1 VKLGTI
7 AWNGSSSAAYVDG
20 ARVFPVRTL
29 SGRNDAV
36 DVTALI
42 TRPLSNG
49 EVSQLLQTKP
59 VEEPVKWLP
68 PILRPPKNVLCVGKN
83 YVEHAKEGAKAEG
96 LAKAEIPTAPI
107 WFSKPHTTLVGQGGA
122 IVHDAAFTSMLD
134 YEAEL
139 AVVIARTCRSV
150 VPERAL
156 DYVFGYTILNDVTA
170 RDVQQGRKQWF
181 RGKSADTYGPCGP
194 WIVTADEIPDPQRLA
209 VRTTV
214 NGGVRQNDTT
224 ANMIF
229 DVRTLIADLSV
240 GITLE
245 AGDII
250 ATGTPAGVAWGM
262 DEPKYLQPGDAVVVE
277 IENIGQ
283 LHNTVTARG

>member
-1 VKLGTI
+1 VKLATI
-7 AWNGSSSAAYVDG
+7 AWNGSSTAAYVVG
-20 ARVFPVRTL
+20 EQVYPVRTL
-29 SGRNDAV
+29 SGRNDAG

-42 TRPLSNG
+42 ARPLSAG
-49 EVSQLLQTKP
+49 ETAQLTQGKP
-59 VEEPVKWLP
+59 VEAPVKWLP

-107 WFSKPHTTLVGQGGA
+107 WFSKPHTALVGQDDA
-122 IVHDAAFTSMLD
+122 IVHDTAFTQQLD

-139 AVVIARTCRSV
+139 AVVIARSCRNV
-150 VPERAL
+150 APERAL
-156 DYVFGYTILNDVTA
+156 DFVFGYTILNDVTA

-181 RGKSADTYGPCGP
+181 RGKSADTYAPCGP
-194 WIVTADEIPDPQRLA
+194 WIVTADEIPDPQRLT

-229 DVRTLIADLSV
+229 DVRTLISDLSV
-240 GITLE
+240 GISLE

-262 DEPKYLQPGDAVVVE
+262 DEPKYLQPGDEVVVE
-277 IENIGQ
+277 IERIGS

>member
-7 AWNGSSSAAYVDG
+7 AWNGSSTAAYVVG
-20 ARVFPVRTL
+20 EQVFPVRTL
-29 SGRNDAV
+29 SGRNDAI

-49 EVSQLLQTKP
+49 EVARLAQAKP
-59 VEEPVKWLP
+59 VEEGVKWLP

-107 WFSKPHTTLVGQGGA
+107 WFSKPHTSLVGTAGA
-122 IVHDAAFTSMLD
+122 IVHDAAFTQMLD

-139 AVVIARTCRSV
+139 AVVISRACRNV
-150 VPERAL
+150 APEHAL
-156 DYVFGYTILNDVTA
+156 EYVFGYTILNDVTA

-214 NGGVRQNDTT
+214 NGSVRQNDTT

-245 AGDII
+245 PGDII

-262 DEPKYLQPGDAVVVE
+262 DEPKYLWPGDEVVVE
-277 IENIGQ
+277 IEKIGQ

>member
-1 VKLGTI
+1 VKLATI
-7 AWNGSSSAAYVDG
+7 AWNGSSTAVYVVG
-20 ARVFPVRTL
+20 EQVYPVRTL

-42 TRPLSNG
+42 TRPLTAG
-49 EVSQLLQTKP
+49 ETAQLTQGKP
-59 VEEPVKWLP
+59 VEAPVKWLP
-68 PILRPPKNVLCVGKN
+68 PIVRPPKNVLCVGKN

-107 WFSKPHTTLVGQGGA
+107 WFSKPHTALVGQGDA
-122 IVHDAAFTSMLD
+122 ITHDAAFTQQLD

-139 AVVIARTCRSV
+139 AVVIARSCRSV
-150 VPERAL
+150 APERAL
-156 DYVFGYTILNDVTA
+156 DFVFGYTILNDVTA

-181 RGKSADTYGPCGP
+181 RGKSADTYAPCGP

-229 DVRTLIADLSV
+229 DVRTLISDLSV

-262 DEPKYLQPGDAVVVE
+262 DEPKYLQPGDEVVVE
-277 IENIGQ
+277 IERIGS

>member
-1 VKLGTI
+1 
-7 AWNGSSSAAYVDG
+7 
-20 ARVFPVRTL
+20 
-29 SGRNDAV
+29 
-36 DVTALI
+36 
-42 TRPLSNG
+42 
-49 EVSQLLQTKP
+49 
-59 VEEPVKWLP
+59 VKWLP

-107 WFSKPHTTLVGQGGA
+107 WFSKPHTSLVGSRGA
-122 IVHDAAFTSMLD
+122 IVRDAAFTNALD

-139 AVVIARTCRSV
+139 AVVIGKPCRNVSR
-150 VPERAL
+150 ERAL

-181 RGKSADTYGPCGP
+181 RGKAADTYAPCGP
-194 WIVTADEIPDPQRLA
+194 WIVTADEIPDPQSLA
-209 VRTTV
+209 VRTMV

-229 DVRTLIADLSV
+229 DVRTLIADLCV

-245 AGDII
+245 PGDII

-262 DEPKYLQPGDAVVVE
+262 DEPKYLLPGDEVVVE
-277 IENIGQ
+277 IERIGQ
-283 LHNTVTARG
+283 LHNSVTARA

>member
-1 VKLGTI
+1 VKLATI
-7 AWNGSSSAAYVDG
+7 AWNGSSTAAYL
-20 ARVFPVRTL
+20 ASEQIFPVRTL
-29 SGRNDAV
+29 SGRNDAI

-49 EVSQLLQTKP
+49 EVAQLAQTKP
-59 VEEPVKWLP
+59 IDEPVKWLP

-107 WFSKPHTTLVGQGGA
+107 WFSKPHTSLVGTAGA
-122 IVHDAAFTSMLD
+122 IVHDAKFTQMLD

-139 AVVIARTCRSV
+139 AVVISRPCRDV
-150 VPERAL
+150 AVEHAL
-156 DYVFGYTILNDVTA
+156 EYVFGYTILNDVTA

-245 AGDII
+245 PGDII

-262 DEPKYLQPGDAVVVE
+262 DEPKYLWPGDEVVVE
-277 IENIGQ
+277 IEKIGQ